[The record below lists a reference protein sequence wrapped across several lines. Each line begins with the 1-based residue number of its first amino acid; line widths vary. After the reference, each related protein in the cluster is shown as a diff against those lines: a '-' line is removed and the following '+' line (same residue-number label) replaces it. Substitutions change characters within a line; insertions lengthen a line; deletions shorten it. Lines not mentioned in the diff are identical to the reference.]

1 MRILELFSGTHSV
14 GKVAKE
20 LGYEVLSLDMDGNAD
35 INIDIL
41 DWDYKQYPVGYFD
54 VIWASPPC
62 NTFSVLRRCWIGRKL
77 KYFGDVIVTAE
88 MLDND
93 MMQVGIPILRKTE
106 EIINYFN
113 PDLYFMENPKTG
125 KMKDF
130 VDRPFYDVDYCAYG
144 FDYRKTTR
152 IWTNKENFNNL
163 RCSCVGRHKNNIGH
177 SKTLTGVTPRQSLKE
192 RYSIP
197 PKLIYDLLTTNL

>member
-14 GKVAKE
+14 GKVATE

-62 NTFSVLRRCWIGRKL
+62 NTFSHLRRTWIGRKL
-77 KYFGDVIVTAE
+77 KVFGDVIVTAE

-93 MMQVGIPILRKTE
+93 MMEVGVPILRKTE

-130 VDRPFYDVDYCAYG
+130 VTRPFYDVDYCAYG
-144 FDYRKTTR
+144 FDYKKSTR
-152 IWTNKENFNNL
+152 IWTNKKNFNNL
-163 RCSCVGRHKNNIGH
+163 RCSCVGKHKANIGGRTTQTQTH
-177 SKTLTGVTPRQSLKE
+177 ITNLKTMH
-192 RYSIP
+192 SIP
-197 PKLIYDLLTTNL
+197 PKLIYDLLE

>member
-1 MRILELFSGTHSV
+1 MKLLELFSGTHSV

-20 LGYEVLSLDMDGNAD
+20 LGYDVLSLDMDGNAD
-35 INIDIL
+35 ININIL
-41 DWDYKQYPVGYFD
+41 DWDYKIYEPNYFD
-54 VIWASPPC
+54 IVWASPPC
-62 NTFSVLRRCWIGRKL
+62 NTFSNLRRSWIGRKL
-77 KYFGDVIVTAE
+77 KYFGDEIVSAE

-93 MMQVGIPILRKTE
+93 MLEVGVPILRRTE

-130 VDRPFYDVDYCAYG
+130 VERPYYDVDYCAYG
-144 FDYRKTTR
+144 FDYRKPTR

-163 RCSCVGRHKNNIGH
+163 RCSCVGNHKMGIGQ
-177 SKTLTGVTPRQSLKE
+177 KRDRLTLKDKYV
-192 RYSIP
+192 IP
-197 PKLIYDLLTTNL
+197 PKLIYDLLS

>member
-1 MRILELFSGTHSV
+1 MRVLELFSGTHSV

-62 NTFSVLRRCWIGRKL
+62 NTFSHLRRSWIGRKL

-93 MMQVGIPILRKTE
+93 MMQVGVPILRKTE

-130 VDRPFYDVDYCAYG
+130 VTRPFYDVDYCAYG
-144 FDYRKTTR
+144 FDYKKPTR

-163 RCSCVGRHKNNIGH
+163 RCVCVGNHKIGIGQGTH
-177 SKTLTGVTPRQSLKE
+177 GLSLKDK
-192 RYSIP
+192 YSIP
-197 PKLIYDLLTTNL
+197 PKLIYNLLE

>member
-14 GKVAKE
+14 GKVATE

-62 NTFSVLRRCWIGRKL
+62 NTFSHLRRSWIGRKL

-93 MMQVGIPILRKTE
+93 MMEVGVPILRKTE

-130 VDRPFYDVDYCAYG
+130 VTRPFYDVDYCAYG

-152 IWTNKENFNNL
+152 IWTNKENFIGL
-163 RCSCVGRHKNNIGH
+163 RCSCVGKHKIGVGQGTDRL
-177 SKTLTGVTPRQSLKE
+177 TLKDK
-192 RYSIP
+192 YSIP
-197 PKLIYDLLTTNL
+197 PKLIYDLLE